1 MNTTYLYFVMTVS
14 ALCFLLLLFT
24 ILKKSSKNL
33 TTLSQNPVSRGERG
47 RKQQVY
53 LIVLI
58 VVTLIVIELIS

>member
-1 MNTTYLYFVMTVS
+1 MDTFFIYFIGIVS
-14 ALCFLLLLFT
+14 ALGFLLLLFT

-33 TTLSQNPVSRGERG
+33 TTLSQNPVIRGQRG

-58 VVTLIVIELIS
+58 VVAIVVVELIS